1 MRQITSLC
9 KNNKLISEYALL
21 SENALENKS
30 ENGKLSLDPQETR
43 KESTSWLTLAMACQS
58 SWFDENIMKIMAV
71 CSLLC
76 GYTEKWVN
84 R

>member
-9 KNNKLISEYALL
+9 KNNRLISEYALL

-30 ENGKLSLDPQETR
+30 ENGKLSLDPQESR

-58 SWFDENIMKIMAV
+58 SWFDEKDYED
-71 CSLLC
+71 C
-76 GYTEKWVN
+76 GGVFVTLWIHRKMG
-84 R
+84 